1 VKKGHVR
8 LRESGKWCVYYDG
21 PKQNGKRNT
30 ITKGGFNSKNEAEEY
45 LQDQLYALRKGIA
58 VDYNNV
64 TLGKY
69 LEEWL
74 ENRKSD
80 IAPNTY
86 FGYKTNIEK
95 HIIPEIGNVKLQ
107 ELKVLH
113 IDRLYRVKRNPNKE
127 VTDKSL
133 SNTSIR
139 YIHRVLRKALQDA
152 YVKELIVKNVADLA
166 TVPKE
171 IEHEPKI
178 LNENEVK
185 KLIQSSKGSD
195 FYLPVLLA
203 VGLGLRRG
211 EVLGLSWSDIDFN
224 RNTITIKQAVSI
236 DYDGKIFLKPPKTK
250 TSRRTLA
257 AHPEQI
263 RALKDYKKNHK
274 SKVIPLYQGKDL
286 IFCTEQGTPLC
297 PRRFSKEFSCFIA
310 ETGLDIIT
318 FHELR
323 HTFATILA
331 KHNRATE
338 DISSLLGHTSVAMTK
353 KYMHNAPEVVK
364 TYPEELSKCFF

>member
-1 VKKGHVR
+1 MKKGHVR
-8 LRESGKWCVYYDG
+8 QRESGNWSVYYDG
-21 PKQNGKRNT
+21 PRQNSKRNT
-30 ITKGGFNSKNEAEEY
+30 ITKGGFNSKTEAEEY

-74 ENRKSD
+74 ENRKKD

-95 HIIPEIGNVKLQ
+95 HIIPEIGNIKLQ

-113 IDRLYRVKRNPNKE
+113 IDKLYRVKRNPNKE

-178 LNENEVK
+178 LNEKEVK
-185 KLIQSSKGSD
+185 KLLLSSKGTD

-211 EVLGLSWSDIDFN
+211 EVLGLCWSDIDFD
-224 RNTITIKQAVSI
+224 RSTITIKQAVSI
-236 DYDGKIFLKPPKTK
+236 NYDGEIYLKTPKTK

-274 SKVIPLYQGKDL
+274 NKVIPLYQGKDL
-286 IFCTEQGTPLC
+286 IFSTEQGTPLC
-297 PRRFSKEFSCFIA
+297 PSWFSKEFSKFISMRD
-310 ETGLDIIT
+310 LKKIT

-323 HTFATILA
+323 HSYATLLA
-331 KHNRATE
+331 KNNRTTE
-338 DISSLLGHTSVAMTK
+338 DIVSLLGHTSVAMTK

-364 TYPEELSKCFF
+364 TYPEELSKCLF

>member
-1 VKKGHVR
+1 MKKGHVR
-8 LRESGKWCVYYDG
+8 QRESGKWNVYYDG

-30 ITKGGFNSKNEAEEY
+30 ITKGGVNSKNEAEEY
-45 LQDQLYALRKGIA
+45 LQDQLYAQRKGIA
-58 VDYNNV
+58 VDYNSI

-95 HIIPEIGNVKLQ
+95 HIIPEIGNIKLQ

-113 IDRLYRVKRNPNKE
+113 IDKLYRIKRNPSEDINA
-127 VTDKSL
+127 KSL

-152 YVKELIVKNVADLA
+152 YKKELIVKNVADLA

-171 IEHEPKI
+171 IQHDPKT
-178 LNENEVK
+178 LNENEIK
-185 KLIQSSKGSD
+185 KLIRTSKGTS

-211 EVLGLSWSDIDFN
+211 EVLGLSWSDVDFG
-224 RNTITIKQAVSI
+224 RNTITIKQAASI
-236 DYDGKIFLKPPKTK
+236 NYDGEIYLKPPKTK

-257 AHPEQI
+257 AHPE
-263 RALKDYKKNHK
+263 
-274 SKVIPLYQGKDL
+274 
-286 IFCTEQGTPLC
+286 C
-297 PRRFSKEFSCFIA
+297 
-310 ETGLDIIT
+310 
-318 FHELR
+318 
-323 HTFATILA
+323 
-331 KHNRATE
+331 
-338 DISSLLGHTSVAMTK
+338 
-353 KYMHNAPEVVK
+353 
-364 TYPEELSKCFF
+364 